1 MQGMLPAVALH
12 PSKPDSTLCSW
23 AGPAKAALARPGGVD
38 LGKGRACLYQMGSM
52 GSHKARPVP
61 TRPVQQAGAAA
72 DWSPHPPLCLHS
84 PGCGGSFWVC
94 MSVAVPCTLCT
105 ALACSVILDT
115 PAACMKSV
123 MCMLDKC
130 TGSWFEL
137 LMTFAIP
144 PPPPPPLSLTPQ
156 ARMVQLCMLLMCLL
170 ATLSAFARM
179 AASDANRSSM
189 IYVIHAEMTSLC
201 FAVAARWKRCLMTLL
216 RSRWHLGA

>member
-1 MQGMLPAVALH
+1 MKDSIHDLKHIANCLGIHFCFYSSAQKSDILIIMQGMLPAVALH

-137 LMTFAIP
+137 LMTFATP
-144 PPPPPPLSLTPQ
+144 PPPSPPYPSLPRQ
-156 ARMVQLCMLLMCLL
+156 EWYSCACC
-170 ATLSAFARM
+170 
-179 AASDANRSSM
+179 
-189 IYVIHAEMTSLC
+189 
-201 FAVAARWKRCLMTLL
+201 
-216 RSRWHLGA
+216 